1 MRRSQCRR
9 HRPQVV
15 PRPPTTLALIIGVVY
30 LVVGIAGFF
39 ATGFS
44 NFTEHD
50 HTQTLLGFAVNPL
63 HNVVH
68 VIIGLAGVLLWRTR
82 NGARLYGWLLGVGY
96 GATAVYG
103 FLVVNNP
110 DANILNINQADNWLH
125 VFSALAASNPAQGT
139 ANAQVGAIA
148 TARVRSRVPPTC
160 AKAGM
165 ATDRTV

>member
-1 MRRSQCRR
+1 MSQT
-9 HRPQVV
+9 
-15 PRPPTTLALIIGVVY
+15 PTASRTKAPYQTLALIIGVVY

-125 VFSALAASNPAQGT
+125 VFSALAGFVIALWPDRRDGT
-139 ANAQVGAIA
+139 VAGGA
-148 TARVRSRVPPTC
+148 
-160 AKAGM
+160 GQL
-165 ATDRTV
+165 